1 MELMKSI
8 REKTVLAVE
17 GQDEVNFFDAL
28 LRYLEITGF
37 EIRDVGGTS
46 RFKDKLPALVKMS
59 GFSDVEALAVIR
71 DADKDAN
78 AAFDSVRY
86 VLTKEGLEPPARMNR
101 FSDGNP
107 VIGISIMTGDSDRG
121 MLEDLCLRTVK
132 DHPAMECVDIFVD
145 CVSEL
150 ADPPK
155 TLEKA
160 KTQAFLA
167 SMPTI
172 VNSIGLGAQK
182 GYSNFDSSELSGLVS
197 SIDNLR

>member
-17 GQDEVNFFDAL
+17 GKDEVNFFDAL

-37 EIRDVGGTS
+37 EIRDVGGKS

-86 VLTKEGLEPPARMNR
+86 VLTKEGLEPPARMNW

-107 VIGISIMTGDSDRG
+107 VIGIFIMPGDSDRG

-182 GYSNFDSSELSGLVS
+182 GYWNFDSSELSDLVS
-197 SIDNLR
+197 FIDNLR

>member
-1 MELMKSI
+1 MELMKHI

-17 GQDEVNFFDAL
+17 GKDEVNFFGAL
-28 LRYLEITGF
+28 LKYLEITGF
-37 EIRDVGGTS
+37 EIRDVGGKS
-46 RFKDKLPALVKMS
+46 QFKDKLPALVKMS

-78 AAFDSVRY
+78 AAFDSVRH

-107 VIGISIMTGDSDRG
+107 VIGIFIMPGDSDRG

-132 DHPAMECVDIFVD
+132 DHPAMECVNALIN
-145 CVSEL
+145 CTSRL
-150 ADPPK
+150 TNPPK
-155 TLEKA
+155 ITVKA
-160 KTQAFLA
+160 QAQAFLA

-172 VNSIGLGAQK
+172 VNSVGLGAQK
-182 GYSNFDSSELSGLVS
+182 GYWNFDSSELSDLVS
-197 SIDNLR
+197 FIDNLR